1 MFQQLLNLLF
11 GDSQSWPNRQDNNT
25 PVASDVSKESAKE
38 NKMLSPAAEEDGT
51 ELTLEDEILLL
62 AREYGPLGSGV
73 KIELGLQEALK
84 LFPRKRKRVDAYGKL
99 IRKVREEY
107 NAELII
113 TSRKTKNNG
122 N

>member
-11 GDSQSWPNRQDNNT
+11 GDSQSWPNRQDNT
-25 PVASDVSKESAKE
+25 AVASDVSKESATGNE
-38 NKMLSPAAEEDGT
+38 MLSAAEDDGP

-62 AREYGPLGSGV
+62 ARTYGPLGSGV
-73 KIELGLQEALK
+73 KIELDLHEALK
-84 LFPRKRKRVDAYGKL
+84 LFPRKRKRVDAYSKL

>member
-25 PVASDVSKESAKE
+25 PVAPDVSKESAKE
-38 NKMLSPAAEEDGT
+38 NEMLSAAEEDGPD
-51 ELTLEDEILLL
+51 LTLDEEILLL

-73 KIELGLQEALK
+73 RIELDLHEALK

-99 IRKVREEY
+99 IRKVREDY

-113 TSRKTKNNG
+113 KSRKTKSNG

>member
-11 GDSQSWPNRQDNNT
+11 GDSQSWPNRQDNT
-25 PVASDVSKESAKE
+25 AVAPDVSKESATGNE
-38 NKMLSPAAEEDGT
+38 ETLSAAVDDGP
-51 ELTLEDEILLL
+51 ELTLDEEMLLL

-73 KIELGLQEALK
+73 RIELDLHEALK
-84 LFPRKRKRVDAYGKL
+84 LFPRKRKRVDAYSKL
-99 IRKVREEY
+99 IRKVREDY

-113 TSRKTKNNG
+113 TSRKTKSNG

>member
-11 GDSQSWPNRQDNNT
+11 GDSQSWPNRQDNT
-25 PVASDVSKESAKE
+25 AVAPDVSKESATGNE
-38 NKMLSPAAEEDGT
+38 MLSAAEDGP
-51 ELTLEDEILLL
+51 ELSLDEETLLL
-62 AREYGPLGSGV
+62 AKTYGPIGSGV
-73 KIELGLQEALK
+73 RIELDLHEALR
-84 LFPRKRKRVDAYGKL
+84 LFPRKRKRVDAYSKL

-113 TSRKTKNNG
+113 TSRKTKSNG

>member
-11 GDSQSWPNRQDNNT
+11 GDSQSWPNRQDNT
-25 PVASDVSKESAKE
+25 AVAPDVSKESAKE
-38 NKMLSPAAEEDGT
+38 NKMLSAAVDDGPELSLDEE
-51 ELTLEDEILLL
+51 TLIL

-73 KIELGLQEALK
+73 RIELDLHEALR
-84 LFPRKRKRVDAYGKL
+84 LFPRKRKRVDAYSKL

-113 TSRKTKNNG
+113 TSRKTKSNG